1 MRENFPK
8 YMHSEHSNNMYL
20 NCLEPP
26 VVVVE
31 YECYGGGSRTHKPEI
46 TVVVIKKKK
55 EEKKDVLEPRDAS
68 ASGALLSSP
77 YPTLSFTLKCCLK
90 YEI

>member
-1 MRENFPK
+1 MLENFPK

-31 YECYGGGSRTHKPEI
+31 YECYGGGSCTRKPEI
-46 TVVVIKKKK
+46 TVG
-55 EEKKDVLEPRDAS
+55 S
-68 ASGALLSSP
+68 N
-77 YPTLSFTLKCCLK
+77 
-90 YEI
+90 